1 MRIMW
6 ITLKVVVE
14 VKMDIET
21 ASQSNRAKKEKG
33 KKKQK

>member
-1 MRIMW
+1 MQIMW
-6 ITLKVVVE
+6 ITRKVVVE

-21 ASQSNRAKKEKG
+21 AIQSNRGKKEKG